1 MTRTNDLG
9 NEERRSASGDA
20 TSNRTCNGKRKLNRG
35 APLFSAG
42 VGKPVSNKEKES
54 AGNCVK
60 QSGGN
65 GVEKRGNMLSD
76 VERVRERLPREH
88 GESDERLSAIH
99 DRIPS
104 MRGGSSDGDISGTV
118 NLKQNKS
125 ESRDEKNNGLPSVDH
140 SCGDDNGYIGRGCT
154 ELPPVGK
161 NATSSLDKHICH
173 SPQKLEKEPLQIPL
187 ESEASVPCDD
197 SNLKHR
203 DTLENSDCGN
213 HDILDAQSS
222 DDATINLQKQFDVGG
237 HTDVAELS
245 VESSDAPKGNCR
257 EVKVGN
263 SIDDSKLKPNLE
275 LSNLIDRIHSKLSD
289 AKAKEETAKDIDET
303 ESIDGGNE
311 SESTDDESESET
323 SGESE
328 SSDEESES
336 DVDRSQ
342 ASHGDDD
349 RDKGNVLSFE
359 KNTNLFSNNTHVKQ
373 FVV

>member
-9 NEERRSASGDA
+9 NEERRSASDDA

-35 APLFSAG
+35 VPLFSAG

-54 AGNCVK
+54 AGNCGK
-60 QSGGN
+60 KSSGN
-65 GVEKRGNMLSD
+65 GAMEKRGNMRSD
-76 VERVRERLPREH
+76 VEKVRERLPREL
-88 GESDERLSAIH
+88 GESDERLSAMH

-104 MRGGSSDGDISGTV
+104 VRGGSSDEDISGTV
-118 NLKQNKS
+118 HLKQNKS

-140 SCGDDNGYIGRGCT
+140 SCGDDNGHTGSGCT
-154 ELPPVGK
+154 TLPPVGK
-161 NATSSLDKHICH
+161 NAISSLEKHR
-173 SPQKLEKEPLQIPL
+173 STQNLEKEPLQIHL

-213 HDILDAQSS
+213 HEILDAQSS

-245 VESSDAPKGNCR
+245 VESGDAPKGNCR